1 MRQRITFIHEP
12 QDSIDPGT
20 LAIDSESLK
29 ATGDLNAAR
38 EDLIT
43 FGLSQLPQELY
54 LTLRSCHEIHLRW
67 SSSNEF
73 ATISPFSSRVS
84 PGLHAFYTPQL
95 KSKNSYVDQKS
106 HVLKKKTNQKP

>member
-20 LAIDSESLK
+20 LAIDLKSLK
-29 ATGDLNAAR
+29 GTGDLNAAR
-38 EDLIT
+38 EDRIT

-54 LTLRSCHEIHLRW
+54 LALRSCHEIHLRW
-67 SSSNEF
+67 SSSNEYD
-73 ATISPFSSRVS
+73 TVSPFSSRVS

-95 KSKNSYVDQKS
+95 KSKNSYVEQQS
-106 HVLKKKTNQKP
+106 HVEEK